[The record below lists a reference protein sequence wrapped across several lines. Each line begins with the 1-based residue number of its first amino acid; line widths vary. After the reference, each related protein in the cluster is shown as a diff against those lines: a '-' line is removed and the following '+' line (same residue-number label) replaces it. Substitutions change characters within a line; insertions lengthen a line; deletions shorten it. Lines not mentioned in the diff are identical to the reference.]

1 MGPSYTY
8 RNRQGETGD
17 EDFGYLPMASTCIKA
32 GWDCRCFTCQNS
44 EILLLD
50 VVKQQY

>member
-8 RNRQGETGD
+8 RQGETED
-17 EDFGYLPMASTCIKA
+17 EDFGHLPMAPTYVRA
-32 GWDCRCFTCQNS
+32 GWDCRCLPCQNS

-50 VVKQQY
+50 VVKQQH